1 MNKLHRKY
9 FSDYFL
15 NFNMPKNGTEKDGE
29 APRIPSIIYKMFNV
43 IFRSLFTSTEE
54 GTEEEVMF
62 WEGEARGPSKLTYPG
77 SHILT

>member
-54 GTEEEVMF
+54 GLLVGCGAERF
-62 WEGEARGPSKLTYPG
+62 NALRCL
-77 SHILT
+77 